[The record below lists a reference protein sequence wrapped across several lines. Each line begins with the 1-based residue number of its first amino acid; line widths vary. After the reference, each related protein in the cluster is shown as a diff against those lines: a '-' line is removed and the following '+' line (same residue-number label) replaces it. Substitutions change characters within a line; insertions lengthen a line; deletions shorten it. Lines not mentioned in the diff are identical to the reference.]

1 MSAKYQ
7 NRKTQVLNDVY
18 RKEGV
23 KLMEENDFEGAVSKF
38 NEVSLIII
46 CKVFKTKYVIYIC
59 QSHLNKQLKRIHD
72 TENRKQYP
80 PLLAL

>member
-46 CKVFKTKYVIYIC
+46 IFM
-59 QSHLNKQLKRIHD
+59 
-72 TENRKQYP
+72 
-80 PLLAL
+80 

>member
-1 MSAKYQ
+1 MKEKKTNMSAKYQ

-38 NEVSLIII
+38 NEVSLIFI
-46 CKVFKTKYVIYIC
+46 CKVFKTKYVIFIC
-59 QSHLNKQLKRIHD
+59 
-72 TENRKQYP
+72 
-80 PLLAL
+80 